1 MKHRYS
7 FITSFF
13 ILITVCTMVILGLF
27 KNVQENATYDEFALG
42 DQTVE
47 AISYLMLEKA
57 AELDPNYEMIQFDES
72 NGAISD
78 EQKASVNSSLRSM
91 FSQYTTLLD
100 NDENF
105 GYEIHYNDQ
114 TISHNM
120 PEKLDKSQALYY
132 NEIYFD
138 NESVQASQNSSY
150 YYYDFLNEDD
160 LYYVYE
166 QANVVLNGNAY
177 NQVYINL
184 PKNISFT
191 FYIPKDLES
200 NQKIIVNS
208 LNIPDAFAQF
218 LIFALIIVALIILVF
233 VLIFPI
239 EIETKAQPFCS
250 AVRMKLEIAVI
261 FYTSALTLLLA
272 GSIYLSGKT
281 MNGTILR
288 WLEQYK
294 IFQPQLICYLLNF
307 IVYIITFTTI
317 ACVYVY
323 IKNMIKKKPLHFL
336 KTNSLTGMLISYIK
350 LFLDKTASFDLANDL
365 NKKLLIS
372 VGINTL
378 ACIILCLFTPFGILL
393 AIGYGIL
400 CFFYL
405 KKQLNKV
412 QEDYLSTLEHA
423 MSLAKGDFEITQNQD
438 AGIFNSLE
446 YELSSIQ
453 VGFETSL
460 KEKIKSQNLKT
471 ELITNVSHDL
481 KTPLT
486 GIKNYLELLND
497 PDLDLKTRNEYLTT
511 LTNYTDRLNNLIQDL
526 FEISKANSG
535 NIDLEPQ
542 KINLIEF
549 MEQVHAENMSLLE
562 EKNLILVF
570 EHDDEDIYCTFDPDK
585 TVRIFE
591 NLISNISKYTLENTR
606 VFVTC
611 KKEKNF
617 ATITYKNISKT
628 FLNFDPEQI
637 TERFV
642 RGDAS
647 RHESGSGLGLAIIK
661 SFAEIQDGQ
670 FKIEIDGDVFK
681 AILKLPLFK

>member
-281 MNGTILR
+281 MNGAILR

-294 IFQPQLICYLLNF
+294 IFQPQLICYLLN
-307 IVYIITFTTI
+307 
-317 ACVYVY
+317 
-323 IKNMIKKKPLHFL
+323 
-336 KTNSLTGMLISYIK
+336 
-350 LFLDKTASFDLANDL
+350 
-365 NKKLLIS
+365 
-372 VGINTL
+372 
-378 ACIILCLFTPFGILL
+378 
-393 AIGYGIL
+393 
-400 CFFYL
+400 
-405 KKQLNKV
+405 
-412 QEDYLSTLEHA
+412 
-423 MSLAKGDFEITQNQD
+423 
-438 AGIFNSLE
+438 
-446 YELSSIQ
+446 
-453 VGFETSL
+453 
-460 KEKIKSQNLKT
+460 
-471 ELITNVSHDL
+471 
-481 KTPLT
+481 
-486 GIKNYLELLND
+486 
-497 PDLDLKTRNEYLTT
+497 
-511 LTNYTDRLNNLIQDL
+511 
-526 FEISKANSG
+526 
-535 NIDLEPQ
+535 
-542 KINLIEF
+542 
-549 MEQVHAENMSLLE
+549 
-562 EKNLILVF
+562 
-570 EHDDEDIYCTFDPDK
+570 
-585 TVRIFE
+585 
-591 NLISNISKYTLENTR
+591 
-606 VFVTC
+606 
-611 KKEKNF
+611 
-617 ATITYKNISKT
+617 
-628 FLNFDPEQI
+628 
-637 TERFV
+637 
-642 RGDAS
+642 
-647 RHESGSGLGLAIIK
+647 
-661 SFAEIQDGQ
+661 
-670 FKIEIDGDVFK
+670 
-681 AILKLPLFK
+681 LFKDKQSDRHIYFLYQALFGQDRFF

>member
-27 KNVQENATYDEFALG
+27 KNVQENATYNEFALG

-57 AELDPNYEMIQFDES
+57 AELDPNYEMIQFDEN

-200 NQKIIVNS
+200 NRKIIVNS

-261 FYTSALTLLLA
+261 FYTSALTLLLT

-307 IVYIITFTTI
+307 IVI
-317 ACVYVY
+317 
-323 IKNMIKKKPLHFL
+323 
-336 KTNSLTGMLISYIK
+336 
-350 LFLDKTASFDLANDL
+350 
-365 NKKLLIS
+365 
-372 VGINTL
+372 
-378 ACIILCLFTPFGILL
+378 
-393 AIGYGIL
+393 
-400 CFFYL
+400 
-405 KKQLNKV
+405 
-412 QEDYLSTLEHA
+412 
-423 MSLAKGDFEITQNQD
+423 
-438 AGIFNSLE
+438 
-446 YELSSIQ
+446 SSI
-453 VGFETSL
+453 
-460 KEKIKSQNLKT
+460 
-471 ELITNVSHDL
+471 
-481 KTPLT
+481 
-486 GIKNYLELLND
+486 
-497 PDLDLKTRNEYLTT
+497 
-511 LTNYTDRLNNLIQDL
+511 
-526 FEISKANSG
+526 
-535 NIDLEPQ
+535 
-542 KINLIEF
+542 
-549 MEQVHAENMSLLE
+549 
-562 EKNLILVF
+562 
-570 EHDDEDIYCTFDPDK
+570 
-585 TVRIFE
+585 
-591 NLISNISKYTLENTR
+591 
-606 VFVTC
+606 
-611 KKEKNF
+611 
-617 ATITYKNISKT
+617 
-628 FLNFDPEQI
+628 
-637 TERFV
+637 
-642 RGDAS
+642 
-647 RHESGSGLGLAIIK
+647 
-661 SFAEIQDGQ
+661 
-670 FKIEIDGDVFK
+670 
-681 AILKLPLFK
+681 